1 MSWLGKMMGGAIGFA
16 LGGPLGAVTGAAMG
30 HFFIDSRETLPF
42 TNTEKNEAAYF
53 IAFFSMLAKVAKA
66 DGIVK
71 QDEIRAVEQCIAAL
85 NLNKQTGDFAK
96 SIFAEAKNSSSTID
110 EFARQYYGFAKGK
123 PQLLRSMLEMLLHVS
138 FSDTHFHPE
147 EERMILT
154 VKNIFHVSD
163 YAYELIKKSFI
174 QTPAV
179 DPLEKQYAVLNCT
192 AGSTNDEI
200 KQSYRK
206 LVRDFHPD
214 TLASKGLPHE
224 FTQFATNKLQE
235 INAAYEAVK
244 NARGIS

>member
-1 MSWLGKMMGGAIGFA
+1 MSWIGKMMGGAIGFA
-16 LGGPLGAVTGAAMG
+16 FGGPLGAVAGAALG
-30 HFFIDSRETLPF
+30 HLCIDNKDNTPLA
-42 TNTEKNEAAYF
+42 NTEKNEAAYF

-71 QDEIRAVEQCIAAL
+71 QDEIRAVEQFIMGS
-85 NLNKQTGDFAK
+85 NLNKEAGDFAK
-96 SIFAEAKNSSSTID
+96 IIFAEAKDSPSTID

-123 PQLLRSMLEMLLHVS
+123 PQLLHSMLEMLLHVS
-138 FSDTHFHPE
+138 FSDNHFHPE
-147 EERMILT
+147 EEKMIMT
-154 VKNIFHVSD
+154 VKDIFHVSD
-163 YAYELIKKSFI
+163 YEYELIKKSFI
-174 QTPAV
+174 QTPAA
-179 DPLEKQYAVLNCT
+179 DPLEKQYATLNCT

-235 INAAYEAVK
+235 INAAFESIK
-244 NARGIS
+244 NARGLS